1 MALDTAFA
9 TNRAVPSGAM
19 QERHDIATR
28 ADIELLVDRFY
39 ETAMVDPLIGF
50 LFTDVAHLDLEK
62 HRPTITAFW
71 ETLLLGAGTYGGG
84 AFAVHARLHDAIANC
99 AGRTVDSDGKV
110 TVLKEKVPLQAG
122 HFTRWV
128 VLWENTVNELFA
140 GEVADAAINHGRR
153 IATAFF
159 RRLQDPT
166 YGFAADELPVLPITQ
181 VPGAAL

>member
-1 MALDTAFA
+1 
-9 TNRAVPSGAM
+9 M

-84 AFAVHARLHDAIANC
+84 AFAVHARLH
-99 AGRTVDSDGKV
+99 
-110 TVLKEKVPLQAG
+110 EKVPLQAG